1 MDHNEAIRKFGHLLE
16 REAEHA
22 REVAIE
28 LEALASF
35 ASPE

>member
-22 REVAIE
+22 REVAI
-28 LEALASF
+28 
-35 ASPE
+35 